1 MWPARVFF
9 AFLAIAWADRLNA
22 VEYKPDTREALAI
35 RPEKPI
41 QRLQA
46 PQTCIDRPQP
56 IHRAEWRIEDASGNV
71 IEAGTIFIRRRC

>member
-1 MWPARVFF
+1 MWPARLVLV
-9 AFLAIAWADRLNA
+9 FLALVSPAHA

-35 RPEKPI
+35 RPEKPL
-41 QRLQA
+41 QRLQR

-56 IHRAEWRIEDASGNV
+56 IQRVEWRIDDASGNV